1 MASGRS
7 CSKRFLGSLYTWP
20 GPVYKSKTS
29 STCTDGSD
37 RYRPS
42 VNCQTIVIVYQ
53 TYKRVQ
59 CKLSI
64 ITSCIHLLN
73 DVLVYRLEI
82 RSYSWSLFV
91 CQKRGSCYLKNVQSV
106 SASYLTAKRIAILAL
121 LSWRPQELRGRP
133 RPAKRVTGAT
143 MLSAILKRGRSI
155 GVRHGVSYR
164 RPVSRQT
171 VINVLSAESSRR
183 KSITLFRYRLRP
195 DGIAGTI
202 GITYR
207 AYVRPV
213 IIRNIIGF
221 IKVGRGEVP
230 DRLSPQNKQI
240 YIPLS
245 GVLGFGRVFV
255 HTGAKKA

>member
-20 GPVYKSKTS
+20 GPVYKNKTS
-29 STCTDGSD
+29 STGTDGSD
-37 RYRPS
+37 RFRLS

-106 SASYLTAKRIAILAL
+106 SASYLTVKPIAINAL

-133 RPAKRVTGAT
+133 RPAKRVTSAIT
-143 MLSAILKRGRSI
+143 LSEILKRGRSI

-171 VINVLSAESSRR
+171 VINAFNVESLRQ
-183 KSITLFRYRLRP
+183 KSTISYRYKCLTV
-195 DGIAGTI
+195 GIVDMI

-213 IIRNIIGF
+213 ITKNIIGF
-221 IKVGRGEVP
+221 IKVGRGEAP

-255 HTGAKKA
+255 HTGIKKA